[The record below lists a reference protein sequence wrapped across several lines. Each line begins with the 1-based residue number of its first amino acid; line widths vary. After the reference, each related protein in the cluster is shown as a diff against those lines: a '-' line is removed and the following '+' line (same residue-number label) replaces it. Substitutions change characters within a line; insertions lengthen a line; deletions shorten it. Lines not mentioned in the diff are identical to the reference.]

1 MIAANTTRLLF
12 AWQEADQKE
21 HEEEKDRDDNDIR
34 SHVDKGVIG
43 LIPCFN
49 EVVPLL
55 EEIVL
60 LRSKRNEPTIDIF
73 VLKEIKLGDLYQL
86 VQDSEC
92 VVWNED
98 TDKWQMHEEGQ
109 PVDESPKL

>member
-1 MIAANTTRLLF
+1 MHHSSDSNFETTLDQHSQPEVPIDDARALSMIAANTTRLLF

-43 LIPCFN
+43 LVPCFN

-55 EEIVL
+55 
-60 LRSKRNEPTIDIF
+60 
-73 VLKEIKLGDLYQL
+73 
-86 VQDSEC
+86 
-92 VVWNED
+92 
-98 TDKWQMHEEGQ
+98 
-109 PVDESPKL
+109 